1 LAKVL
6 FVLLIV
12 TKSLSSIPSCPIT
25 DTEYVDISENIINN
39 REGKTKKELP
49 EYSCNLVTL

>member
-12 TKSLSSIPSCPIT
+12 TKSLSSIPSCPIA
-25 DTEYVDISENIINN
+25 DTEYVDSNENIINN
-39 REGKTKKELP
+39 RKGKNKKRIA
-49 EYSCNLVTL
+49 